1 MPKTPACLRPVRPD
15 RDVEPTTCRSLKCT
29 NLPRANGW
37 CEDHAAI
44 FARVRIE
51 IEMDF
56 RHGCPRQMV
65 GRDRHSL
72 RIRAAGERDRAALEE
87 HASRREQL
95 R

>member
-1 MPKTPACLRPVRPD
+1 LPKTPACLRPVSPD
-15 RDVEPTTCRSLKCT
+15 RDVEPTNCRSPKCT
-29 NLPRANGW
+29 SLPGANGW

-44 FARVRIE
+44 FAKVRIE

-56 RHGCPRQMV
+56 RHGCPRQIV

-72 RIRAAGERDRAALEE
+72 RIRAAGERARAPEE
-87 HASRREQL
+87 HAARREHP